1 MSASLCGSSE
11 QRRKAEPDA
20 RQLQRSRTPARRGRP
35 GRFHRSG
42 FRTVFVFS
50 LRQYQSRM
58 CLKRCSHCVG
68 RAEQC
73 GKFVC
78 APARPNVVG
87 QATSHGL
94 FGAVQLAGVAG
105 VAQKK
110 RRGIYHGTS
119 AAHFHSSFGVVVAWA
134 MGMWW
139 RGVVVGGCM
148 HVVGGCMHVIYAC
161 SYILVALISVILHFS
176 SSF

>member
-1 MSASLCGSSE
+1 MRKVCCAS
-11 QRRKAEPDA
+11 
-20 RQLQRSRTPARRGRP
+20 
-35 GRFHRSG
+35 
-42 FRTVFVFS
+42 
-50 LRQYQSRM
+50 
-58 CLKRCSHCVG
+58 
-68 RAEQC
+68 
-73 GKFVC
+73 
-78 APARPNVVG
+78 ARPHVVG

-110 RRGIYHGTS
+110 RRSIYHGTC

-148 HVVGGCMHVIYAC
+148 HVVGGCMHVIYVC

>member
-1 MSASLCGSSE
+1 MSASLCGRSE

-20 RQLQRSRTPARRGRP
+20 RQLQRSRTPARLGRP
-35 GRFHRSG
+35 SRFHRSG

-50 LRQYQSRM
+50 LRQYQTRM

-73 GKFVC
+73 GKFLC

-105 VAQKK
+105 VAQRKK
-110 RRGIYHGTS
+110 EKHLS
-119 AAHFHSSFGVVVAWA
+119 WHMCCAFSFVIWGCSGMGNGNVVE
-134 MGMWW
+134 
-139 RGVVVGGCM
+139 GGCGWWV
-148 HVVGGCMHVIYAC
+148 HAGEHCTCAVIYA
-161 SYILVALISVILHFS
+161 
-176 SSF
+176 